1 MLRNWCTCRILSG
14 RTTDV
19 VCCGKTLIGSSTLA
33 AFQDMLKQ
41 RNLPSGDVYSAE
53 NKFRFGN
60 GAVETATR
68 SVWLP
73 VGLNGKYGLIE
84 ADIISGSAP
93 LLLGRPT
100 SEKLNVHLDFQNNK
114 IKFLDMGSQD
124 MHANVRSWPDRYRS
138 YAVPS

>member
-1 MLRNWCTCRILSG
+1 
-14 RTTDV
+14 
-19 VCCGKTLIGSSTLA
+19 
-33 AFQDMLKQ
+33 MLKQ
-41 RNLPSGDVYSAE
+41 LNLPSGDVYSAE

-60 GAVETATR
+60 GALETATQ

-84 ADIISGSAP
+84 AGIISGR
-93 LLLGRPT
+93 RPT